1 MNETSAG
8 NPSER
13 YGWYIVFV
21 LSVCGVVA
29 YIDRQIIN
37 LLVDGIKSDLL
48 ITDTQISLLQGFAF
62 AIFYA
67 IVAIPL
73 GRLADTKNR
82 RWLITIGIIAWTIAA
97 MACGLADSYAELFI
111 ARIFVGIGEAVLT
124 PAGFSLLADLF
135 KPKRLARPV
144 SVFTASSFVGSGIA
158 LIVGGAII
166 KYLSGLDSIIF
177 PIVGQLEVW
186 QAAFIIGALPGIP
199 AALWFFFTT
208 HEPVRQDFDQHR
220 QASAEFRDGF
230 FQALQYCKKNLRLF
244 TALFAGISVLSAA
257 QFALGAWTPS
267 YFMRVFGWSAAEIG
281 SAQGTLFLF
290 CGTSGVITGGFL
302 TDFFHRRGIHDANLR
317 VASFAALLAVPC
329 AILATSTSNPQLA
342 IAMLAPTMFLGTI
355 PFGSGPAAIPTVAPP
370 QYRAQLVAIYLL
382 IANLL
387 GQSGGPWVVA
397 IMTDSYF
404 GSDMAVGK
412 SLSIVVPALLVIG
425 ALLTMLGWAPLREQ
439 LKRMNEDVES

>member
-1 MNETSAG
+1 MNEPALANS
-8 NPSER
+8 SER

-37 LLVDGIKSDLL
+37 LLVDGIKGDLL

-62 AIFYA
+62 AVFYA

-73 GRLADTKNR
+73 GRLADSKNR

-97 MACGLADSYAELFI
+97 MACGLANSYAELFI
-111 ARIFVGIGEAVLT
+111 ARVFVGIGEAVLT

-144 SVFTASSFVGSGIA
+144 SVFTASSFIGSGVA

-166 KYLSGLDSIIF
+166 KYLSGLDAIIF
-177 PIVGQLEVW
+177 PIVGELEVW
-186 QAAFIIGALPGIP
+186 QAAFILGALPGIP

-208 HEPVRQDFDQHR
+208 HEPIRQDFDQHR

-230 FQALQYCKKNLRLF
+230 FQALKYCKKNLRLF

-267 YFMRVFGWSAAEIG
+267 YFMRVFDWSAAEIG
-281 SAQGTLFLF
+281 SAQGTLFLI
-290 CGTSGVITGGFL
+290 CGTTGVITGGFL
-302 TDFFHRRGIHDANLR
+302 TDYFHRRGKHDANLR
-317 VASFAALLAVPC
+317 VATYAAFLAVPC

-404 GSDMAVGK
+404 GSDLAVGK
-412 SLSIVVPALLVIG
+412 SLSIVVPGLLVLG
-425 ALLTMLGWAPLREQ
+425 GLLTMFGWAPLQEQ
-439 LKRMNEDVES
+439 LKRMNDEVES

>member
-1 MNETSAG
+1 MNEPAVANS
-8 NPSER
+8 SER

-37 LLVDGIKSDLL
+37 LLVDGIKGDLL

-62 AIFYA
+62 AVFYA
-67 IVAIPL
+67 VVAIPL
-73 GRLADTKNR
+73 GRLADSKNR

-97 MACGLADSYAELFI
+97 MACGLANSYAELFI
-111 ARIFVGIGEAVLT
+111 ARVFVGIGEAVLT

-144 SVFTASSFVGSGIA
+144 SVFTASSFIGSGVA

-166 KYLSGLDSIIF
+166 KYLTELDAIVF

-186 QAAFIIGALPGIP
+186 QAAFILGALPGIP

-230 FQALQYCKKNLRLF
+230 FQALKYCRKNLRLF
-244 TALFAGISVLSAA
+244 TALFAGISILSAA

-267 YFMRVFGWSAAEIG
+267 YFMRVFDWSAAEIG
-281 SAQGTLFLF
+281 SAQGTLFLI
-290 CGTSGVITGGFL
+290 CGTTGVITGGFL
-302 TDFFHRRGIHDANLR
+302 TDFFHRRGKHDANLR
-317 VASFAALLAVPC
+317 VATYAAFLAVPC

-397 IMTDSYF
+397 LMTDSYF
-404 GSDMAVGK
+404 GSDLAVGK
-412 SLSIVVPALLVIG
+412 SLSIVVPSLLVLG
-425 ALLTMLGWAPLREQ
+425 GLLTMFGWAPLQEQ
-439 LKRMNEDVES
+439 LKRMNDEVES